1 MLEYGFVRVAAAVP
15 ITKVADCEYNAQN
28 ITEMI
33 CKAESEGIQFIVF
46 PELSVTAYSC
56 GDLFHQDALINHA
69 LLQFENILNS
79 TAGID
84 IVSIIGMPIYAG
96 SRLFNCA
103 VVINRGKILGIV
115 PKTYIRSCKGYNEER
130 WFASGTVAT
139 DNYIRILN
147 QEVPFGTNLLFNC
160 SKDSKLCFGI
170 EISGDLW
177 APIPLSSYHTL
188 SGASIIFNL
197 SATFE
202 EVGLNEFR
210 QDLVRMQSA
219 KCNSAYVYVSSG
231 INESTT
237 DGVYCGH
244 GIIAENGTIL
254 SETERFLAGSQ
265 LIYTDIDIE
274 RLTKEKVKNSGFTK
288 GMVQLSIDNSMS
300 SWINPNKYRKI
311 GFILENPQLK
321 YPNLR
326 NLCRHIYPYPFVP
339 SDEKI
344 RDKRCNEVFEIQIA
358 GITKRIMHT
367 KSKHAVIGVSG
378 GLDSTLALLVTAN
391 SFDKMSKPRED
402 IIGITMPGFG
412 TTKTTYENAIELMKN
427 LGVSIREID
436 IIPACLQHFKDIKHD
451 LDIHDVT
458 YENVQARERYQ
469 ILMDIANKEGGLVIG
484 AGDLSELALGWC
496 TYNGDHMSM
505 YNVNC
510 GVPKTLVRYL
520 INWAANNK
528 VDDKTKDVLLKVV
541 NTPISPELLPPTS
554 KGEIKQKTEDI
565 IGPYELHDFFLYY
578 MVRYGMRPRKILFL
592 AEHAFKDKYP
602 RDIIKKW
609 LEVFLKRFFRQ
620 QFKRSCMPDGP
631 RIGSVS
637 LSPRGGWSMPS
648 DAEGALWLKEIREE

>member
-1 MLEYGFVRVAAAVP
+1 MF
-15 ITKVADCEYNAQN
+15 
-28 ITEMI
+28 
-33 CKAESEGIQFIVF
+33 
-46 PELSVTAYSC
+46 
-56 GDLFHQDALINHA
+56 
-69 LLQFENILNS
+69 
-79 TAGID
+79 
-84 IVSIIGMPIYAG
+84 
-96 SRLFNCA
+96 
-103 VVINRGKILGIV
+103 GK
-115 PKTYIRSCKGYNEER
+115 
-130 WFASGTVAT
+130 
-139 DNYIRILN
+139 
-147 QEVPFGTNLLFNC
+147 
-160 SKDSKLCFGI
+160 
-170 EISGDLW
+170 
-177 APIPLSSYHTL
+177 
-188 SGASIIFNL
+188 
-197 SATFE
+197 
-202 EVGLNEFR
+202 
-210 QDLVRMQSA
+210 
-219 KCNSAYVYVSSG
+219 
-231 INESTT
+231 
-237 DGVYCGH
+237 
-244 GIIAENGTIL
+244 
-254 SETERFLAGSQ
+254 
-265 LIYTDIDIE
+265 DIE
-274 RLTKEKVKNSGFTK
+274 F
-288 GMVQLSIDNSMS
+288 
-300 SWINPNKYRKI
+300 
-311 GFILENPQLK
+311 
-321 YPNLR
+321 
-326 NLCRHIYPYPFVP
+326 
-339 SDEKI
+339 
-344 RDKRCNEVFEIQIA
+344 
-358 GITKRIMHT
+358 TKRIMHT

-378 GLDSTLALLVTAN
+378 GLDSTLALLVVAN
-391 SFDKMSKPRED
+391 SFDNMSKPRED

-436 IIPACLQHFKDIKHD
+436 IIPACLQHFKDIQHD
-451 LDIHDVT
+451 PEVHDVT

-484 AGDLSELALGWC
+484 SGDLSELALGWC

-510 GVPKTLVRYL
+510 GVPKTLIKYL